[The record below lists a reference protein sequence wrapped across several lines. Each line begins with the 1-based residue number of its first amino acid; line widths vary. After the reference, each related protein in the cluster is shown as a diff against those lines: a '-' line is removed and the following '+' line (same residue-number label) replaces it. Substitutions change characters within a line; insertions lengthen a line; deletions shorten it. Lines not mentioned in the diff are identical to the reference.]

1 MNSLRSIPLHM
12 MLLAG
17 LAAPASAQETSPKPA
32 APKPAP
38 AKVDAAKPA
47 APAQAYVGV
56 NVLPL
61 TPAFRERDLGTE
73 LPEGVG
79 IVVGF
84 VDPKG
89 PAVGLV
95 QEKDVLTRL
104 DDQVLVNPEQFR
116 TLVRNRKPDQTV
128 RLVRVRGADVETVEV
143 ALASRPAGAQAAL
156 APAEPNRADFPD
168 APGRVRIS
176 INGQEIDP
184 SQVIGGGT
192 VTFGSPGAAGG
203 QVVIVGP
210 NAGEIPPEIRRQ
222 LEEMRQRGLPIPQ
235 VIPPDDPAAGNAA
248 PPSAR
253 RTTTFSR
260 SFTLGTGT
268 GAATSSSSSYTD
280 EQGTVQVRTENG
292 KRFATVKDP
301 EGQVIFEGEVTT
313 PEQLKSA
320 PEAARARISL
330 AEGPRVLPRLPGVPS
345 SEPAGEAKPGG
356 APKAK
361 PAKPIDPREGA

>member
-1 MNSLRSIPLHM
+1 MRTLRSIPLHM

-17 LAAPASAQETSPKPA
+17 LAAQSPAQETSSKAA
-32 APKPAP
+32 APKSDPAN
-38 AKVDAAKPA
+38 VAAPRPA

-61 TPAFRERDLGTE
+61 TPAFRERDLATE

-116 TLVRNRKPDQTV
+116 TLVRNRKPGQPV
-128 RLVRVRGADVETVEV
+128 KLVRVRGADVETVEV

-156 APAEPNRADFPD
+156 APVEPNRADYPD
-168 APGRVRIS
+168 ASGRVRIS

-192 VTFGSPGAAGG
+192 VTFGSPGAPGG

-210 NAGEIPPEIRRQ
+210 NSGDIPPEIRRQ

-235 VIPPDDPAAGNAA
+235 ILPPDDPSLGQAA
-248 PPSAR
+248 PPAGR

-260 SFTLGTGT
+260 SFTLGS
-268 GAATSSSSSYTD
+268 GAGTSSSSSYTD

-292 KRFATVKDP
+292 KRFATVKDA
-301 EGQVIFEGEVTT
+301 EGQVVFDGEVTT
-313 PEQLKSA
+313 PEHLKSV
-320 PEAARARISL
+320 PEAARPRIAL
-330 AEGPRVLPRLPGVPS
+330 AEGPRVLPRLPAVPS
-345 SEPAGEAKPGG
+345 SEPAGEAKPGQ